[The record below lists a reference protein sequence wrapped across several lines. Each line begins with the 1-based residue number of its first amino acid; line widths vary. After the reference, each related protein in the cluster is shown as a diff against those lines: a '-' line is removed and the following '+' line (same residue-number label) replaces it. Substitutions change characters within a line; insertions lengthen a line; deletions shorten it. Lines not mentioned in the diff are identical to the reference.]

1 MWSGTESLPKLGMWK
16 KIIEM
21 CVYLWGQLRGL
32 YGDVTFHIL
41 IWDARFL
48 IYTCGNMYTA
58 KQIYIFIY
66 THTQVKVVVSKI
78 SHWWIISTSISW
90 LGSLQLYNHQKLVQ
104 LSEFSNQ
111 WNTDYAITHTVIKLD
126 SLCTD
131 SRCLPLQTHQKGKVA
146 FTSAMV
152 ILFNFLTQIF
162 IVKNQNAVNTR
173 YSILRKL
180 VIWQ

>member
-1 MWSGTESLPKLGMWK
+1 MGKKKCEVEQKLKSCKVRHVK
-16 KIIEM
+16 KNNRNVCIFM
-21 CVYLWGQLRGL
+21 RGQLRGL
-32 YGDVTFHIL
+32 YGDVTFHIW

-58 KQIYIFIY
+58 KQIYIF
-66 THTQVKVVVSKI
+66 THTHSSESSSNKI

-131 SRCLPLQTHQKGKVA
+131 SHCLPLQTHQKGKVA
-146 FTSAMV
+146 FTSV
-152 ILFNFLTQIF
+152 WSYFLTF
-162 IVKNQNAVNTR
+162 
-173 YSILRKL
+173 
-180 VIWQ
+180 